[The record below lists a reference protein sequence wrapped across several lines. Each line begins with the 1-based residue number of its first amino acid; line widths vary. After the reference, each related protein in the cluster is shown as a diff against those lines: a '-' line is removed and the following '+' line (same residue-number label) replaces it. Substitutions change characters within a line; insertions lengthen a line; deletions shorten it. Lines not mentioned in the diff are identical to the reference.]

1 MMDVDSA
8 PTTPAQPA
16 PPGSPVDTDA
26 RSTPHNSGYPRL
38 PPRSITTGAPLR
50 PLTSPRPL
58 YPLQPVVASWA
69 AALPPASPSP
79 LIVDRGDT
87 DALKSMLAKLEDQKS
102 FSGFFKLAT
111 GSATGRQAAQRCKK
125 LRFLEG
131 SGDVDFA
138 NFPSAKNICD
148 AAPNVSDL
156 SINFPVARAM
166 PFEAGLVPALIR
178 LCVDEANGAWTP
190 NHMADT
196 LLALQV
202 ERIRELDLHH
212 ASSDTVQRC
221 ADYLRLVDQYHTT
234 HTYDGGIIGDTRFVF
249 TKELLSNVVTLTLG
263 EWVLRHEVGLVFG
276 VACPPRLSELQ
287 IWFGARHSPQADRIR
302 LLDYRGVG
310 RGRCKSLTRLR
321 LSAAPPLGRIPPRDV
336 ALRPPLLR
344 ALVEDFVGYLRGE
357 DVAINIHFKL
367 ELDGVAVEGCDFD
380 CPNPPP
386 AWIHEHSASS
396 S

>member
-1 MMDVDSA
+1 MDVDGA
-8 PTTPAQPA
+8 PTAPVQPA
-16 PPGSPVDTDA
+16 ATGPPIYTDA
-26 RSTPHNSGYPRL
+26 RSTPHEFEHPRL
-38 PPRSITTGAPLR
+38 PPRSITTGATLR
-50 PLTSPRPL
+50 PVTSPRPL
-58 YPLQPVVASWA
+58 YALQPAVASWA
-69 AALPPASPSP
+69 AASPPASPSP
-79 LIVDRGDT
+79 LIVDRDDT
-87 DALKSMLAKLEDQKS
+87 DALKLMLAELEDQKS
-102 FSGFFKLAT
+102 FHSFFALAT
-111 GSATGRQAAQRCKK
+111 GSATGRQASERCKK

-131 SGDVDFA
+131 TGDVDFA
-138 NFPSAKNICD
+138 NIPSAEMLCA
-148 AAPNVSDL
+148 AAPNVNDL
-156 SINFPVARAM
+156 SINFPVA
-166 PFEAGLVPALIR
+166 FLEDSLVPGLIR
-178 LCVDEANGAWTP
+178 LCLDERNSAWTP

-196 LLALQV
+196 LNALQA
-202 ERIRELDLHH
+202 ERIRKLEVLH

-221 ADYLRLVDQYHTT
+221 ADCLQLVDRYHTT
-234 HTYDGGIIGDTRFVF
+234 HNYEGGLIGDTRSVF
-249 TKELLSNVVTLTLG
+249 AEELFSNIVALTLC
-263 EWVLRHEVGLVFG
+263 EWVLRHEVALAFG
-276 VACPPRLSELQ
+276 AACPPRLSELQ
-287 IWFGARHSPQADRIR
+287 IWFGARHSPHADRIR